1 MAKGRHNRKASGGGV
16 SPSESPK
23 NEHKTDPDMPVF
35 AESAKKDDS
44 FKRGGRKHKKHGGA
58 VEGHKGHERADKRA
72 RGGRAMSKG
81 GVLSSA
87 ASTSPAKAGSE
98 DD

>member
-23 NEHKTDPDMPVF
+23 NEHKTDPEMPVF
-35 AESAKKDDS
+35 AESAKKEGG
-44 FKRGGRKHKKHGGA
+44 FKRGGRKHKKGGGA
-58 VEGHKGHERADKRA
+58 VEGMKGHERADKRA

-87 ASTSPAKAGSE
+87 ASSTPASKGGE
-98 DD
+98 DN